1 MALRGSGRPV
11 PSCGEESLRGLVR
24 TLFGAGSEAG
34 ESELEEDARPG
45 NDGTVARCRSIQ
57 APGNRFPADGGDGG
71 LCAAA
76 PLGHQDVQCPGN
88 RFPADG
94 GDGGLCAAEP
104 LGHQDV
110 QCVGARVLG
119 YGHQRR
125 HFRPG
130 ENSQILR
137 RLSEAE
143 RRENESVDVWESCT
157 PVWVSPE
164 HYHAPTQEPR
174 PTRGLREQVCDHCP
188 KCGQPCTAHHT
199 NLNDA
204 HCSHGLPRMGIHEW
218 DSRRC
223 STVEERTPETREPG
237 TDEMRP
243 VPGKRLLAEERLSAE
258 AAAARVRQRR
268 HENEEKQA
276 ADERRREAMRG
287 F

>member
-24 TLFGAGSEAG
+24 TLSGAGSEAG
-34 ESELEEDARPG
+34 ESELEEDARLG
-45 NDGTVARCRSIQ
+45 NDGTEARCRSIES
-57 APGNRFPADGGDGG
+57 
-71 LCAAA
+71 
-76 PLGHQDVQCPGN
+76 PGN

-174 PTRGLREQVCDHCP
+174 PSRGPREQVCDHCP

-199 NLNDA
+199 SLNDA